1 MTYFLWYRSRSRE
14 FKSGD
19 YECAGTM
26 IIYMHPEPDKEVVEM
41 KGPISEDI
49 EIQVSHVH
57 FPTIISIWYRTYDV
71 IISFARY
78 MFHRIKI
85 QYHAREYIFIL

>member
-1 MTYFLWYRSRSRE
+1 MYTDTFCNDDKRVFTALYIYIYIFLSRRRSCSRE

-26 IIYMHPEPDKEVVEM
+26 IIYTHPEPDKEVVEM

-49 EIQVSHVH
+49 EIQV
-57 FPTIISIWYRTYDV
+57 W
-71 IISFARY
+71 
-78 MFHRIKI
+78 
-85 QYHAREYIFIL
+85 